1 MGSGEW
7 GEERGCG
14 VEVWEGGSRRWSRQA
29 RARGREVKSE
39 IGEGEMCVRVEM
51 GSKGQWEGAGEWG
64 LGRRINLSDNCSNFM
79 SHHLNRHFN
88 AI

>member
-1 MGSGEW
+1 MG
-7 GEERGCG
+7 RGCG
-14 VEVWEGGSRRWSRQA
+14 LGEWTGGSGRWSRQA
-29 RARGREVKSE
+29 QARGRGVKSG
-39 IGEGEMCVRVEM
+39 IGEGELCVRVEM

-79 SHHLNRHFN
+79 SHHINRCFY